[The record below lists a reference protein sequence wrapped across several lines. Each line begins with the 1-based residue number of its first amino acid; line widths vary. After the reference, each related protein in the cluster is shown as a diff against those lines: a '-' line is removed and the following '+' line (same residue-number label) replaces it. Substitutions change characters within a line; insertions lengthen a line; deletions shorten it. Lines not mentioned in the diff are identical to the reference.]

1 MARRTRKSS
10 GQGWI
15 LLAGV
20 LVAAAFA
27 GAVLFV
33 SGDTTP
39 YRTTPQL
46 EVGAYLE
53 NANSLR
59 GNVYRIEG
67 EVLNSLAWSP
77 ARGRLIAIG
86 VSEGRDVLPVLVT
99 TDFNHL
105 NIQKGQ
111 KFMFLLEVDERGVL
125 KTRDLTKS

>member
-1 MARRTRKSS
+1 MARRTRKGS
-10 GQGWI
+10 GAGWMI
-15 LLAGV
+15 LAGV
-20 LVAAAFA
+20 LVAVAFA
-27 GAVLFV
+27 GAIFFV

-53 NANSLR
+53 NSNSLR

-77 ARGRLIAIG
+77 AEGRLIAIG

-111 KFMFLLEVDERGVL
+111 KFMFLLEVDDRGVL